1 MACLRAIAC
10 AIRLVDRFLVCV
22 GRVSLVATHFR
33 NRVGS
38 QEHGGAAAS
47 SLQSFTEQPARG
59 RREARNMTRPW
70 HDMPARTVACQRR
83 LAASGW
89 RP

>member
-22 GRVSLVATHFR
+22 GRVSLMATHSR

-38 QEHGGAAAS
+38 QEHGGATAS
-47 SLQSFTEQPARG
+47 SLQSFTE
-59 RREARNMTRPW
+59 
-70 HDMPARTVACQRR
+70 
-83 LAASGW
+83 
-89 RP
+89 